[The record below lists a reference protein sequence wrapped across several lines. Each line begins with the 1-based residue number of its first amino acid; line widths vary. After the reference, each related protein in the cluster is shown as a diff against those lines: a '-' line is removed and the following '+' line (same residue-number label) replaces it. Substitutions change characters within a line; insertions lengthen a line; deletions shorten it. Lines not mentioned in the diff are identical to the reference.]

1 MQREVFDFSLG
12 FIMVYSTFLSGDFY
26 IINLKTTQMKTT
38 NHNTDNMDVVRYTIV
53 GLGILG
59 IITALVVFE
68 LAK

>member
-1 MQREVFDFSLG
+1 
-12 FIMVYSTFLSGDFY
+12 
-26 IINLKTTQMKTT
+26 MKTT
-38 NHNTDNMDVVRYTIV
+38 NQNTDNMDVVRYTIV